1 MKKLFIPLM
10 LILVLSTSAY
20 CQTATD
26 TLSTSKFVYCQL
38 YVTTAYEFPKGKIQ
52 IDFGQDNSFF
62 PEAGFK
68 DEVKRKFKTYS
79 SMVDAL
85 NYMASRGWK
94 LAQTYVIKED
104 KFYTYHCLLKKKI
117 Q

>member
-1 MKKLFIPLM
+1 MKKLFIPLI
-10 LILVLSTSAY
+10 LILVLSTSVYSQNAI
-20 CQTATD
+20 D
-26 TLSTSKFVYCQL
+26 TLSTSKYVYCQL
-38 YVTTAYEFPKGKIQ
+38 FVTTVYEFPKGKIQ

-62 PEAGFK
+62 PDARFK
-68 DEVKRKFKTYS
+68 DEVKRKFKIYS

-85 NYMASRGWK
+85 NYMAARGWE

-104 KFYTYHCLLKKKI
+104 KFYTYHWLLKKKI